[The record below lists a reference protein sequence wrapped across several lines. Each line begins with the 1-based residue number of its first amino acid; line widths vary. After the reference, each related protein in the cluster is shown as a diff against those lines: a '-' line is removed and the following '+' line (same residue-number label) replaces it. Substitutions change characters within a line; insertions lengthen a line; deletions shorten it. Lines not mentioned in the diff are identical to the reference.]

1 VSLRGAAVVAACLG
15 GVFGVAGCGG
25 DEPKAPSAAPTVA
38 MYVNATAANYRQVS
52 AGVKLALSEIQ
63 GHAGTFR
70 VNYAGE
76 QVSDDPARATADA
89 LNNARTSLRDTQVS
103 GVVTAL
109 PTEQARLA
117 VTLLNEAG
125 IPTAAVGDSTLK
137 AESCSDRSNMF
148 PSGHRTA
155 TVTSPTDAPPAS
167 WAEGFR
173 SKLGFAPTPEAYA
186 SYLAAKS
193 LLASVATPGVVKPGS
208 NPPRLDRDA
217 LGAELVGSH
226 SSC

>member
-1 VSLRGAAVVAACLG
+1 VRLRGAAVLAALA
-15 GVFGVAGCGG
+15 VGVAGCG
-25 DEPKAPSAAPTVA
+25 DDSSPAAPTAAPTVS
-38 MYVNATAANYRQVS
+38 MWVNATASNYREIA
-52 AGVKLALSEIQ
+52 AGVKLALAEIQ

-70 VNYAGE
+70 VNYAGK

-109 PTEQARLA
+109 PDEQARLA
-117 VTLLNEAG
+117 ITLLNEAG
-125 IPTAAVGDSTLK
+125 IPTAAVGDGALK
-137 AESCSDRSNMF
+137 AEACSDRSNMF

-155 TVTSPTDAPPAS
+155 TVVEPTVEPPAT
-167 WAEGFR
+167 WAASFR
-173 SKLGFAPTPEAYA
+173 SRLGFVPTPQSYA

-193 LLASVATPGVVKPGS
+193 LLASVATPGVVQKGS
-208 NPPRLDRDA
+208 DPPRLNRDA
-217 LGAELVGSH
+217 LGAELVRSH